1 MKPVSPLRLS
11 SPLEEYD
18 AYLAMIEDM
27 RGWPDADP
35 ERLDVERERTLRK
48 RALAVS
54 IRAGQDG
61 VRLEIQR
68 EHGTG
73 DEPVA

>member
-1 MKPVSPLRLS
+1 MAMV
-11 SPLEEYD
+11 EEQ
-18 AYLAMIEDM
+18 
-27 RGWPDADP
+27 RSWPDADL
-35 ERLDVERERTLRK
+35 ERLDIERENTLRK

-61 VRLEIQR
+61 VRLGIQR